1 MVQQNAF
8 GTLATTGGGPIHA
21 GNTYNTGG
29 GAITFATPGACT
41 VAVISRSS
49 TDL

>member
-1 MVQQNAF
+1 MSQQNTF
-8 GTLATTGGGPIHA
+8 STLATAGGGPIHA

-41 VAVISRSS
+41 VAMFSRSS